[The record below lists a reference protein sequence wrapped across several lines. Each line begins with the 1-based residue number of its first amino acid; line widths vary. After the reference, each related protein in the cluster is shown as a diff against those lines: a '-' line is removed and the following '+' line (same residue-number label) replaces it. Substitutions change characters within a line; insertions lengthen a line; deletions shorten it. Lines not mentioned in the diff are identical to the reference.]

1 MSNTHVH
8 RHIAAGAGAR
18 HAYELNHQ
26 RIAGLWAQAQPVV
39 AGDAADLYLRG
50 NGAVP
55 LVPGAWPA
63 SLRLHPALDYWQV
76 ARNGIAVREGQFPA
90 LLVLL
95 QIDVFPHGVH
105 RPAVQHAVALQRI
118 YLTAD
123 GALAPVASPIKL
135 TGAAGPSQGA
145 AAQLAPVP
153 ACADTAS
160 GWGVAVG
167 VCAALRIGRATRMP
181 VWAVPDAAALAH
193 VRWPRGARSAHLFID
208 PREPAQWQPAAELA
222 RKASACGLDVYPMAA
237 QLADVASAA
246 GAPHSPQITATR
258 L

>member
-1 MSNTHVH
+1 MSSAHVH

-26 RIAGLWAQAQPVV
+26 RIAGLWAQAQPVEV
-39 AGDAADLYLRG
+39 GDAADRYLRR

-55 LVPGAWPA
+55 LVQGAWPA

-135 TGAAGPSQGA
+135 TGAAGPAQGA
-145 AAQLAPVP
+145 AAQLALFT
-153 ACADTAS
+153 ADAN

-208 PREPAQWQPAAELA
+208 PREPGQWQPAAELA
-222 RKASACGLDVYPMAA
+222 RKASACGLDVYPMAV
-237 QLADVASAA
+237 QLSDVA
-246 GAPHSPQITATR
+246 GTPQFPQITATR

>member
-1 MSNTHVH
+1 MSSAHIH

-39 AGDAADLYLRG
+39 AGDAADCYLRS
-50 NGAVP
+50 NGAAP
-55 LVPGAWPA
+55 LLQSTWPA

-76 ARNGIAVREGQFPA
+76 ARNGIAVCQGKFLA

-95 QIDVFPHGVH
+95 QIDVFPHGIH
-105 RPAVQHAVALQRI
+105 RPAAQHAVALQRI

-123 GALAPVASPIKL
+123 GVLAPVASPIKL

-145 AAQLAPVP
+145 AAQLASLTPD
-153 ACADTAS
+153 AN

-222 RKASACGLDVYPMAA
+222 RKASACGLDVHPMAV
-237 QLADVASAA
+237 QLKHAD
-246 GAPHSPQITATR
+246 GTPQFPQITATR